1 MKQTLAL
8 LFSFTFFIS
17 TSQNDKFCDELI
29 KVNDIIQSSHFS
41 PKPLNDSLSKHVFY
55 LFLDKI
61 DEDKHFFTEN
71 DISNF
76 KKDEFLIDDHIKDKN
91 CLFLT
96 KYNTTLKSR
105 IQDSRDVLESLR
117 DINFD
122 YSGIDSL
129 HYYSKKDY
137 SYFKNE
143 KAQRKFWN
151 KKVRYK
157 ILRKLVEN
165 DSIYSNISSNFK
177 SLESSIKQKVID
189 NEICLLND
197 LEQTKGS
204 LDNYVEEA
212 FLDALL
218 KYQDP
223 NSAYLSSSDKNMF
236 EQSVGNSQLS
246 FGITT
251 TKESNGDITIA
262 HISAGSSAFKNG
274 NFEVNDIIISLDSGN
289 EIIETY
295 CTSNE
300 TILNFLNNS
309 ENKSVSF
316 KIKKK
321 NGEIKN
327 IKLTKNVVNIE
338 ANTITGFIIKDE
350 FHNIGYINIPS
361 FYTDLESINGLGV
374 TNDVAKQI
382 YKLQKQNIEALI
394 LDLRFNG
401 GGSMKE
407 AADLSGMFI
416 DRGPVAIS
424 AIRNENNYTIRDPN
438 RGTIFSKPIVILV
451 NQFSA
456 SASEFFAGAMQDYNR
471 AIIVGSITHGKATSQ
486 TIMPLNNSEN
496 TAFVKLTMGQF
507 YRVTGKSHQGIG
519 IKPDISLPNIY
530 DGYKTREENLA
541 YTLPNSTVD
550 VIMKPK
556 VKAKKNIDGIKL
568 QSEERVNK
576 SIAFKAIKDF
586 NAVFINNYVYREGS
600 YPLSLDFIFN
610 DDQNYFEAYSNYEKA
625 MDNTKVVYEVR
636 NTDSTN
642 EILTYNSEDKELNKN
657 LKESIAKYP
666 YIQEAYYIANSIL
679 NQ

>member
-246 FGITT
+246 F
-251 TKESNGDITIA
+251 
-262 HISAGSSAFKNG
+262 
-274 NFEVNDIIISLDSGN
+274 
-289 EIIETY
+289 
-295 CTSNE
+295 
-300 TILNFLNNS
+300 
-309 ENKSVSF
+309 
-316 KIKKK
+316 
-321 NGEIKN
+321 
-327 IKLTKNVVNIE
+327 
-338 ANTITGFIIKDE
+338 
-350 FHNIGYINIPS
+350 
-361 FYTDLESINGLGV
+361 
-374 TNDVAKQI
+374 
-382 YKLQKQNIEALI
+382 
-394 LDLRFNG
+394 
-401 GGSMKE
+401 
-407 AADLSGMFI
+407 
-416 DRGPVAIS
+416 
-424 AIRNENNYTIRDPN
+424 
-438 RGTIFSKPIVILV
+438 
-451 NQFSA
+451 
-456 SASEFFAGAMQDYNR
+456 
-471 AIIVGSITHGKATSQ
+471 
-486 TIMPLNNSEN
+486 
-496 TAFVKLTMGQF
+496 
-507 YRVTGKSHQGIG
+507 
-519 IKPDISLPNIY
+519 
-530 DGYKTREENLA
+530 
-541 YTLPNSTVD
+541 
-550 VIMKPK
+550 
-556 VKAKKNIDGIKL
+556 
-568 QSEERVNK
+568 
-576 SIAFKAIKDF
+576 
-586 NAVFINNYVYREGS
+586 
-600 YPLSLDFIFN
+600 
-610 DDQNYFEAYSNYEKA
+610 
-625 MDNTKVVYEVR
+625 
-636 NTDSTN
+636 
-642 EILTYNSEDKELNKN
+642 
-657 LKESIAKYP
+657 
-666 YIQEAYYIANSIL
+666 
-679 NQ
+679 